1 MATPDS
7 AGRANVG
14 GFAGVGVGVFLEI
27 PRIPFAD
34 RSDMAGDIG

>member
-7 AGRANVG
+7 AGMANVE

-27 PRIPFAD
+27 PFAD